1 MKKHLLTFLL
11 IPVLLAACNNR
22 QTSFNNAVKL
32 DIAHLDSLAP
42 GLVGKLVRVDGTVVH
57 VCRESGKRFF
67 LGEENFKVLASDKIA
82 RFDVSLEGSD
92 VVATGIL
99 KEDRITEEYLNSW
112 EQELQT
118 TAQVPLK
125 EAVHTG
131 EGGNN
136 DAAESATETQLKQI
150 KNYRDQIAMNGKGYL
165 SFFSLEIND
174 LREVK

>member
-1 MKKHLLTFLL
+1 MNKYLFSI
-11 IPVLLAACNNR
+11 IPALFIFAACNNS
-22 QTSFNNAVKL
+22 QADKEKAVRL
-32 DIAHLDSLAP
+32 EIANLDSLAP
-42 GLVGKLVRVDGTVVH
+42 ALVGKLVSVDGTVMH

-92 VVATGIL
+92 VIATGIL
-99 KEDRITEEYLNSW
+99 KEDRITPQYLDSW

-125 EAVHTG
+125 EAIHTG
-131 EGGNN
+131 EGGHD

-150 KNYRDQIAMNGKGYL
+150 KDYRDRIAADAKGYL
-165 SFFSLEIND
+165 SFFSLEITD
-174 LREVK
+174 LKEVK

>member
-1 MKKHLLTFLL
+1 MKKYLLSILL
-11 IPVLLAACNNR
+11 VPFLLAACNN
-22 QTSFNNAVKL
+22 NKADKEKAVRL
-32 DIAHLDSLAP
+32 DISNLDSIAP
-42 GLVGKLVRVDGTVVH
+42 ALVGKLVSVEGTVMH

-82 RFDVSLEGSD
+82 RFDVTLEGSD
-92 VVATGIL
+92 VIATGIL
-99 KEDRITEEYLNSW
+99 KEDRITAQYLDSW

-125 EAVHTG
+125 EAIHTG
-131 EGGNN
+131 EGGHD

-150 KNYRDQIAMNGKGYL
+150 NDYRDRIAADPKGYL
-165 SFFSLEIND
+165 SFFSLEISD